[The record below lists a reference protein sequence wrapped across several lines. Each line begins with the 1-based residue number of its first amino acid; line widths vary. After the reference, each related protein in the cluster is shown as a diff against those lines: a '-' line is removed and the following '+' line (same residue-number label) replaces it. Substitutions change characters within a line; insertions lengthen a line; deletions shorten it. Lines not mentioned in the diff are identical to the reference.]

1 MKSPQPAEPWI
12 DGPRSFASSAQ
23 TAVASTLSN
32 ALLAVSWAGIASTL
46 YRIRRGE
53 GALLAVNL
61 SLIAYQGGFGSLHGL
76 AAALVSVLVIL
87 LMYAFNDLYDAPLDV
102 NNPKK
107 DRALIAA
114 YLEHR
119 SVCVPAIWALSL
131 LTIGLAYAT
140 LGARPALM
148 VAAVFL
154 VNVLYSTLLKGAP
167 VIDVVWCG
175 LWGALYAVVVETSPH
190 LLVLVGLMTAVCHLY
205 QALDDRASDAAN
217 HIVTTAVRSAAL
229 SRNILAG
236 LSLLLF
242 FALRPT
248 FGDAWALSAF
258 IPLAFFFVSPSAR
271 IAWLLSKAYFG
282 IMWLSVLAVRPLDGV
297 AW

>member
-175 LWGALYAVVVETSPH
+175 LWGAL
-190 LLVLVGLMTAVCHLY
+190 
-205 QALDDRASDAAN
+205 
-217 HIVTTAVRSAAL
+217 
-229 SRNILAG
+229 
-236 LSLLLF
+236 
-242 FALRPT
+242 
-248 FGDAWALSAF
+248 
-258 IPLAFFFVSPSAR
+258 
-271 IAWLLSKAYFG
+271 
-282 IMWLSVLAVRPLDGV
+282 
-297 AW
+297 